1 MTDHQPSAAP
11 PSPASSPLPA
21 SPTAP
26 APLVRATRAEIWR
39 LIKPFWVSEEKWRA
53 WALLLAILALNL
65 GMVYI
70 NVRLNS
76 WNRDMYNVLQSRDY
90 AQFKSLLWQFS
101 GLAFVF
107 VAIAI
112 YSVYLKQALQIRW
125 RYWMSQRY
133 LDRWLAHRAYY
144 RIEQDAVGRLS
155 DNPDQRIAEDLHA
168 LTSDTLSLVLGFI
181 SSSVTLFSF
190 IHILWS
196 VSGPLTFSAL
206 GQSWVIP
213 GYMVWFV
220 IAYATVGS
228 GLVWWIG
235 RPLVGLSFNQE
246 RFEANFRFGLIRV
259 REHGEAV
266 ALYRG
271 EAQERAQLS
280 ARLDDIR
287 SNWWN
292 IMSLTKRL
300 NVAVNFYGQFA
311 VIFPMLVSAPRYF
324 SGAISLGVLMQ
335 ISDAFG
341 QVQDALSWFINA
353 FTTLASWKASINR
366 LAGFNADVERAS
378 ASAPSIAVAAHE
390 GSALTVEG
398 LQLSFPDGA
407 PMMQRL
413 DARVESGEHVL
424 ISGPSGCGKSTL
436 IRAMAELWP
445 HGQGR
450 IGLPGKAAVMFLPQR
465 SYLPIG
471 TLRAALSYPA
481 AEGSFDDALITRYL
495 ALCRLSHLA
504 GKLSLAANWSQALS
518 PGEQQRLAFVRVF
531 LNRPQL
537 VFLDE
542 ASSAMDGET
551 EEALYAALPRELP
564 GVTVVSI
571 AHRETLARF
580 HDVRWKF
587 LAAGEG
593 GLFRVESAPLQAQ
606 A

>member
-1 MTDHQPSAAP
+1 MTEQT
-11 PSPASSPLPA
+11 PARQA
-21 SPTAP
+21 SHAN
-26 APLVRATRAEIWR
+26 RATRAEIWR
-39 LIKPFWVSEEKWRA
+39 LIKPFWVSEEKWKA

-90 AQFKSLLWQFS
+90 PQFKSLLWQFS

-125 RYWMSQRY
+125 RYWMSTRY

-144 RIEQDAVGRLS
+144 RIEQGQEGRLS

-196 VSGPLTFSAL
+196 VSGPLSFTAL

-220 IAYATVGS
+220 IAYAAIGS
-228 GLVWWIG
+228 GVVWWIG

-259 REHGEAV
+259 REHAEAV

-271 EAQERAQLS
+271 EPQERAQLT

-287 SNWWN
+287 ENWWN
-292 IMSLTKRL
+292 IMRLTKKL

-366 LAGFNADVERAS
+366 LAGFHADVERA
-378 ASAPSIAVAAHE
+378 AGMPRTLAVTQHG
-390 GSALTVEG
+390 GSAVTLEG
-398 LQLSFPDGA
+398 VQLSFPDGSL
-407 PMMQRL
+407 MLRRL

-436 IRAMAELWP
+436 IRAMADIWP
-445 HGQGR
+445 YGEGR
-450 IGLPGKAAVMFLPQR
+450 IALPQDAPAMFLPQR

-481 AEGSFDDALITRYL
+481 AEGSFEDALITRYL
-495 ALCRLSHLA
+495 GLCRLAHLA
-504 GKLSLAANWSQALS
+504 SRLDVAANWSQALS

-531 LNRPQL
+531 LNRPRL

-564 GVTVVSI
+564 GVTVISI

-587 LAAGEG
+587 VPPTAGEG
-593 GLFRVESAPLQAQ
+593 AGHRVEALPIA

>member
-1 MTDHQPSAAP
+1 MTNASPSSASAP
-11 PSPASSPLPA
+11 PAARAS
-21 SPTAP
+21 
-26 APLVRATRAEIWR
+26 RAEIWR
-39 LIKPFWVSEEKWRA
+39 LIKPFWTSEEKWRA
-53 WALLLAILALNL
+53 LALLLAIIALDL

-76 WNRDMYNVLQSRDY
+76 WNRDMYDVLQSRNY
-90 AQFKSLLWQFS
+90 PRFKSLLWQFA
-101 GLAFVF
+101 GYAFVF
-107 VAIAI
+107 IAVAI

-125 RYWMSQRY
+125 RYWMTGRY
-133 LDRWLAHRAYY
+133 MQRWLAHRAYY
-144 RIEQDAVGRLS
+144 RIEQGQEGRLS

-168 LTSDTLSLVLGFI
+168 LTSDSLSLVLGFI

-190 IHILWS
+190 VHILWA
-196 VSGPLTFSAL
+196 VSGPLSFTAL
-206 GQSWVIP
+206 GQSWTIP

-220 IAYATVGS
+220 IAYALAGS
-228 GLVWWIG
+228 GIVWWIG
-235 RPLVGLSFNQE
+235 KPLVGLSFIQE

-259 REHGEAV
+259 REHSEAV

-271 EAQERAQLS
+271 EAQERAQLT

-287 SNWWN
+287 ANWWD
-292 IMSLTKRL
+292 IMRLTKKL

-324 SGAISLGVLMQ
+324 SGAITLGVLMQ

-366 LAGFNADVERAS
+366 LAGFNADVERATGM
-378 ASAPSIAVAAHE
+378 ARTIDVERHG
-390 GSALTVEG
+390 GSALTIEG
-398 LQLSFPDGA
+398 LQLSLPDGA
-407 PMMQRL
+407 LMLRGL
-413 DARVESGEHVL
+413 DARVDSGEHVL

-436 IRAMAELWP
+436 IRAIADIWP
-445 HGQGR
+445 YGRGR
-450 IGLPGKAAVMFLPQR
+450 IGLPAEAPVMFLPQR

-481 AEGSFDDALITRYL
+481 AEGRFDDAAIERYL
-495 ALCRLSHLA
+495 VLCRLPHLVKRL
-504 GKLSLAANWSQALS
+504 GQAANWSNALS

-531 LNRPQL
+531 LNRPRL
-537 VFLDE
+537 LFLDE

-564 GVTVVSI
+564 GVTVLSI

-580 HDVRWKF
+580 HGVRWKF
-587 LAAGEG
+587 VPLGEG
-593 GLFRVESAPLQAQ
+593 EGCRVEASLLPAG
-606 A
+606 

>member
-1 MTDHQPSAAP
+1 MTDPHAKSATP
-11 PSPASSPLPA
+11 PSPHALDTPNRAS
-21 SPTAP
+21 
-26 APLVRATRAEIWR
+26 RAEIWA
-39 LIKPFWVSEEKWRA
+39 LIRPFWVSEEKWKA
-53 WALLLAILALNL
+53 WALLLSIIALNL

-90 AQFKSLLWQFS
+90 PQFKSLLWQFS

-144 RIEQDAVGRLS
+144 RIEQGQQGRLS
-155 DNPDQRIAEDLHA
+155 DNPDQRIAEDLQA
-168 LTSDTLSLVLGFI
+168 LTSSTLSLVLGFI

-190 IHILWS
+190 IHILWA

-220 IAYATVGS
+220 IAYAVVGS

-235 RPLVGLSFNQE
+235 RPLVGLSFHQE

-259 REHGEAV
+259 REHAEAV

-271 EAQERAQLS
+271 EPQEHAQLT

-287 SNWWN
+287 RNWWE
-292 IMSLTKRL
+292 IMRLTKML

-311 VIFPMLVSAPRYF
+311 VIFPMVVSAPRYF

-335 ISDAFG
+335 ISNAFG

-366 LAGFNADVERAS
+366 LAGFNADVERATGMPRS
-378 ASAPSIAVAAHE
+378 IEVASHAGTAV
-390 GSALTVEG
+390 GS
-398 LQLSFPDGA
+398 P
-407 PMMQRL
+407 
-413 DARVESGEHVL
+413 
-424 ISGPSGCGKSTL
+424 
-436 IRAMAELWP
+436 
-445 HGQGR
+445 
-450 IGLPGKAAVMFLPQR
+450 
-465 SYLPIG
+465 
-471 TLRAALSYPA
+471 
-481 AEGSFDDALITRYL
+481 
-495 ALCRLSHLA
+495 
-504 GKLSLAANWSQALS
+504 
-518 PGEQQRLAFVRVF
+518 
-531 LNRPQL
+531 RP
-537 VFLDE
+537 
-542 ASSAMDGET
+542 
-551 EEALYAALPRELP
+551 
-564 GVTVVSI
+564 
-571 AHRETLARF
+571 
-580 HDVRWKF
+580 
-587 LAAGEG
+587 
-593 GLFRVESAPLQAQ
+593 
-606 A
+606 

>member
-1 MTDHQPSAAP
+1 MTDPHAKSATP
-11 PSPASSPLPA
+11 LSPHALDTPNRAS
-21 SPTAP
+21 
-26 APLVRATRAEIWR
+26 RAEIWA
-39 LIKPFWVSEEKWRA
+39 LIRPFWVSEEKWKA
-53 WALLLAILALNL
+53 WALLLSIIALNL

-76 WNRDMYNVLQSRDY
+76 WNRDMYDVLQSRDY
-90 AQFKSLLWQFS
+90 AQFKALLWQFS
-101 GLAFVF
+101 WLAFIF

-144 RIEQDAVGRLS
+144 RIEQGQQGRLS
-155 DNPDQRIAEDLHA
+155 DNPDQRIAEDLQA
-168 LTSDTLSLVLGFI
+168 LTSSTLSLVLGFI

-190 IHILWS
+190 IHILWA

-220 IAYATVGS
+220 IAYAVVGS

-235 RPLVGLSFNQE
+235 RPLVGLSFHQE

-259 REHGEAV
+259 REHAEAV

-271 EAQERAQLS
+271 EPQEHAQLT

-287 SNWWN
+287 RNWWE
-292 IMSLTKRL
+292 IMRLTKML

-335 ISDAFG
+335 ISNAFG

-366 LAGFNADVERAS
+366 LAGFNADVERA
-378 ASAPSIAVAAHE
+378 AGMPRHIDVAPHA
-390 GSALTVEG
+390 GSAVTLQG

-407 PMMQRL
+407 PMMRAL

-436 IRAMAELWP
+436 MRAMADIWP
-445 HGQGR
+445 YGQGR
-450 IGLPGKAAVMFLPQR
+450 IQLPQDAPAMFLPQR

-495 ALCRLSHLA
+495 GLCRLAHLA
-504 GKLSLAANWSQALS
+504 DRLDVAANWSHALS

-531 LNRPQL
+531 LNRPRL

-542 ASSAMDGET
+542 ASSAMDGQT
-551 EEALYAALPRELP
+551 EEVLYAALPRELP
-564 GVTVVSI
+564 GVTVISI

-580 HDVRWKF
+580 HDVRWHF
-587 LAAGEG
+587 VAPGEGEG
-593 GLFRVESAPLQAQ
+593 GGHRVEMAPM
-606 A
+606 

>member
-1 MTDHQPSAAP
+1 MTEH
-11 PSPASSPLPA
+11 PSPAVASTPPA
-21 SPTAP
+21 DPSHLAN
-26 APLVRATRAEIWR
+26 RATRAQIWR
-39 LIKPFWVSEEKWRA
+39 LIRPFWVSEEKWKA
-53 WALLLAILALNL
+53 WALLLSIIALNL

-90 AQFKSLLWQFS
+90 PQFKSLLWQFS

-125 RYWMSQRY
+125 RYWMSTRY
-133 LDRWLAHRAYY
+133 LDQWLAHRAYY
-144 RIEQDAVGRLS
+144 RIEQGQEGRLS

-196 VSGPLTFSAL
+196 VSGPLSFSA
-206 GQSWVIP
+206 GGHSWVIP

-220 IAYATVGS
+220 IAYAAVGS

-259 REHGEAV
+259 REHAEAV

-271 EAQERAQLS
+271 EAQERTQLT

-287 SNWWN
+287 RNWWD
-292 IMSLTKRL
+292 IMRLTKKL

-366 LAGFNADVERAS
+366 LAGFHADVERA
-378 ASAPSIAVAAHE
+378 AGMARTIEVTPHA
-390 GSALTVEG
+390 GSAVTVSG

-407 PMMQRL
+407 PMMRSL

-436 IRAMAELWP
+436 IRAMADVWP
-445 HGQGR
+445 YGHGQV
-450 IGLPGKAAVMFLPQR
+450 GLPQDAPVMFLPQR

-471 TLRAALSYPA
+471 SLRAALSYPA
-481 AEGSFDDALITRYL
+481 AEGSFEDARITRYL

-504 GKLSLAANWSQALS
+504 DRLDVAANWSQALS

-531 LNRPQL
+531 LNRPRI

-551 EEALYAALPRELP
+551 EEVLYAALPRELP
-564 GVTVVSI
+564 GVTVISI

-587 LAAGEG
+587 VPAAAGEG
-593 GLFRVESAPLQAQ
+593 EGAGHRVQMQPIAS
-606 A
+606 

>member
-1 MTDHQPSAAP
+1 MTAVSTSSASAP
-11 PSPASSPLPA
+11 PAARAS
-21 SPTAP
+21 
-26 APLVRATRAEIWR
+26 RADVWR
-39 LIKPFWVSEEKWRA
+39 LIKPFWTSDQKWRA
-53 WALLLAILALNL
+53 FALLGAILALNL

-90 AQFKSLLWQFS
+90 PQFKSLLLQFS

-107 VAIAI
+107 VAVAI

-125 RYWMSQRY
+125 RYWMSERY
-133 LDRWLAHRAYY
+133 MQRWLAHRAYY
-144 RIEQDAVGRLS
+144 RIEQGQQGRLS

-168 LTSDTLSLVLGFI
+168 LTSDTLTLVLGFI

-190 IHILWS
+190 VHILWA
-196 VSGPLTFSAL
+196 VSGPLSFPAL
-206 GQSWVIP
+206 GRDWNIP

-220 IAYATVGS
+220 IAYALVGS
-228 GLVWWIG
+228 GIVWRIG

-246 RFEANFRFGLIRV
+246 RFEANYRFGLIRV
-259 REHGEAV
+259 REHAEAV

-271 EAQERAQLS
+271 EAQERAQLG

-287 SNWWN
+287 DNWWD
-292 IMSLTKRL
+292 IMRLTKKL

-311 VIFPMLVSAPRYF
+311 IIFPMLVSAPRYF
-324 SGAISLGVLMQ
+324 SGAITLGVLMQ

-353 FTTLASWKASINR
+353 FTTLAGWKASVNR
-366 LAGFNADVERAS
+366 LAGFNADIERAAGLARTIEVERHA
-378 ASAPSIAVAAHE
+378 
-390 GSALTVEG
+390 GSALVIEG
-398 LQLSFPDGA
+398 LQLSLPEG
-407 PMMQRL
+407 PLLLRGL

-436 IRAMAELWP
+436 IRAVADIWP
-445 HGQGR
+445 YGRGR
-450 IGLPGKAAVMFLPQR
+450 IGLPTDAAAMFLPQR

-481 AEGSFDDALITRYL
+481 AEGAFEDAVIVRYL
-495 ALCRLSHLA
+495 GLCRLPHLA
-504 GKLSLAANWSQALS
+504 GRLDQAANWSQALS

-531 LNRPQL
+531 LNRPQWL
-537 VFLDE
+537 FLDE
-542 ASSAMDGET
+542 ASSAMDGDA
-551 EEALYAALPRELP
+551 EEALYTALPRELP
-564 GVTVVSI
+564 GVTVISI

-580 HDVRWKF
+580 HGVRWAF
-587 LAAGEG
+587 VAAGEG
-593 GLFRVESAPLQAQ
+593 EAEGCRVEVSAL
-606 A
+606 

>member
-1 MTDHQPSAAP
+1 MTDPHAK
-11 PSPASSPLPA
+11 PA
-21 SPTAP
+21 SPPATAATTAATTQP
-26 APLVRATRAEIWR
+26 VLNRASRAEIWS
-39 LIKPFWVSEEKWRA
+39 LIRPFWVSEEKWKA
-53 WALLLAILALNL
+53 WTLLLAIIALNL

-76 WNRDMYNVLQSRDY
+76 WNRDMYDVLQSRDY
-90 AQFKSLLWQFS
+90 VQFKALLWQFS
-101 GLAFVF
+101 WLAFIF

-125 RYWMSQRY
+125 RYWMSERY
-133 LDRWLAHRAYY
+133 LGRWLAHRAYY
-144 RIEQDAVGRLS
+144 RIEQGQQGRLS
-155 DNPDQRIAEDLHA
+155 DNPDQRIAEDLQA
-168 LTSDTLSLVLGFI
+168 LTSSTLSLVLGFI

-190 IHILWS
+190 IHILWT

-206 GQSWVIP
+206 GQSWVVP

-220 IAYATVGS
+220 IAYALVGS
-228 GLVWWIG
+228 GVVWWIG
-235 RPLVGLSFNQE
+235 RPLVGLSFHQE
-246 RFEANFRFGLIRV
+246 RYEANFRFGLIRV
-259 REHGEAV
+259 REHAEAV

-271 EAQERAQLS
+271 EPQEHAQLT

-287 SNWWN
+287 RNWWD
-292 IMSLTKRL
+292 IMRLTKTL

-335 ISDAFG
+335 ISNAFG

-366 LAGFNADVERAS
+366 LAGFNADVERAAGMARS
-378 ASAPSIAVAAHE
+378 IEVAPHG
-390 GSALTVEG
+390 GSAVMLQG

-407 PMMQRL
+407 PMMRAL

-436 IRAMAELWP
+436 MRAMADIWP
-445 HGQGR
+445 YGEGR
-450 IGLPGKAAVMFLPQR
+450 IQLPQDAPAMFLPQR

-495 ALCRLSHLA
+495 GLCRLSHLA
-504 GKLSLAANWSQALS
+504 DRLDVAANWSQALS

-531 LNRPQL
+531 LNRPRL

-542 ASSAMDGET
+542 ASSAMDGPT
-551 EEALYAALPRELP
+551 EEVLYAALPRELP
-564 GVTVVSI
+564 GLTVISI

-580 HDVRWKF
+580 HDVRWHF
-587 LAAGEG
+587 VEASTGEG
-593 GLFRVESAPLQAQ
+593 GGHRVEMAPV
-606 A
+606 

>member
-1 MTDHQPSAAP
+1 MTDPHAKSATP
-11 PSPASSPLPA
+11 SSPNALDTPNRA
-21 SPTAP
+21 S
-26 APLVRATRAEIWR
+26 RAEIWA
-39 LIKPFWVSEEKWRA
+39 LIRPFWVSEEKWKA
-53 WALLLAILALNL
+53 WALLLSIIALNL

-76 WNRDMYNVLQSRDY
+76 WNRDMYDVLQSRDY
-90 AQFKSLLWQFS
+90 AQFKALLWQFS
-101 GLAFVF
+101 WLAFIF

-133 LDRWLAHRAYY
+133 LGRWLAHRAYY
-144 RIEQDAVGRLS
+144 RIEQGQQGRLS
-155 DNPDQRIAEDLHA
+155 DNPDQRIAEDLQA
-168 LTSDTLSLVLGFI
+168 LTSSTLSLVLGFI

-190 IHILWS
+190 IHILWA

-220 IAYATVGS
+220 IAYAVVGS

-235 RPLVGLSFNQE
+235 RPLVGLSFHQE

-259 REHGEAV
+259 REHAEAV

-271 EAQERAQLS
+271 EPQEHAQLT

-287 SNWWN
+287 RNWWE
-292 IMSLTKRL
+292 IMRLTKML

-335 ISDAFG
+335 ISNAFG

-366 LAGFNADVERAS
+366 LAGFNADVERA
-378 ASAPSIAVAAHE
+378 AGMPRHIDVAPHA
-390 GSALTVEG
+390 GSAVTLQG

-407 PMMQRL
+407 PMMRTL
-413 DARVESGEHVL
+413 NARVESGEHVL

-436 IRAMAELWP
+436 MRAMADIWP
-445 HGQGR
+445 YGQGS
-450 IGLPGKAAVMFLPQR
+450 IQLPQDAPAMFLPQR

-495 ALCRLSHLA
+495 GLCRLSHLA
-504 GKLSLAANWSQALS
+504 DRLDVAANWSHALS

-531 LNRPQL
+531 LNRPRL

-542 ASSAMDGET
+542 ASSAMDGQT
-551 EEALYAALPRELP
+551 EEVLYAALPRELP
-564 GVTVVSI
+564 GVTVISI

-580 HDVRWKF
+580 HDVRWHF
-587 LAAGEG
+587 VAPGEGEG
-593 GLFRVESAPLQAQ
+593 GGHRVEMAPV
-606 A
+606 

>member
-1 MTDHQPSAAP
+1 MTEQ
-11 PSPASSPLPA
+11 
-21 SPTAP
+21 AP
-26 APLVRATRAEIWR
+26 APQANRASRAEIWR
-39 LIKPFWVSEEKWRA
+39 LIKPFWVSEEKWKA
-53 WALLLAILALNL
+53 WALLLSILALNL

-76 WNRDMYNVLQSRDY
+76 WNRDLYNVLQSRDY

-125 RYWMSQRY
+125 RYWMSTRY

-144 RIEQDAVGRLS
+144 RIEQGRLS

-196 VSGPLTFSAL
+196 VSGPLSFSAL

-220 IAYATVGS
+220 IAYAAIGS

-259 REHGEAV
+259 REHAEAV

-271 EAQERAQLS
+271 EPQERAQLT

-287 SNWWN
+287 ENWWN
-292 IMSLTKRL
+292 IMRLTKKL

-366 LAGFNADVERAS
+366 LAGFHADVQRA
-378 ASAPSIAVAAHE
+378 ADMPRTIEVAPHG
-390 GSALTVEG
+390 GSAVTLQG
-398 LQLSFPDGA
+398 LQLSFPDGR
-407 PMMQRL
+407 PMMDSL

-436 IRAMAELWP
+436 IRAMADIWP
-445 HGQGR
+445 YGQGR
-450 IGLPGKAAVMFLPQR
+450 IALPQDAPAMFLPQR

-495 ALCRLSHLA
+495 NLCRLSHLA
-504 GKLSLAANWSQALS
+504 ASLDVAANWSQALS

-531 LNRPQL
+531 LNRPRL

-564 GVTVVSI
+564 GVTVISI

-587 LAAGEG
+587 TAAGEG
-593 GLFRVESAPLQAQ
+593 QGHRVEALPIA